1 MTSVVAVV
9 NRTPR
14 LHARRIA
21 RWALSLLAAGIA
33 AAAWSPTPVAAETTL
48 ASSVPAADATVDT
61 LSTTIELV
69 FSAPVGPKPVVTM
82 ACGSPGVIQALGN
95 PVLKADQLSVS
106 VPLLVPAPKGPCVV
120 GWTVTDPNLQ
130 PAGTGSF
137 GFVVSN
143 DTVVTTTAPSTTV
156 VADPNATTTT
166 VAQPP
171 IDTNGT
177 GDGTSSGSSGPLG
190 LFRLISNLGL
200 AALFGGLI
208 VIAMVWPE
216 GPQYLVTHNYI
227 RAVWAVTAVGTYLY
241 AASLAAEQ
249 SGSGLG
255 SMLIPTSWVDL
266 FDTMPGKAAVLR
278 FLLVLGCLY
287 VVASP
292 FRAVEEG
299 MQLPALGLPTLA
311 VATVAFSRD
320 EFGLIEVA
328 AGLVHALAMSVWL
341 GGLLLIGRVV
351 LHGPGEEDLVQAV
364 VGFRRVSRLA
374 LVATVLSGAALAFQL
389 DRGSL
394 GSSHG
399 LVLLSKT
406 LFVALMVAVSMATA
420 QFISARMARA
430 DHLSDQ
436 MVVRLRRPLTI
447 EAALGVVALGLTSWM
462 LSLSP
467 PGLSAAGGPELTLEA
482 PQQYVNN
489 TMNAD
494 INVAFSQRTGANDV
508 RIEMVSPASGTTS
521 LRVEF
526 LPPLGSSAPGM
537 VIDPIPLTSAGVAVL
552 QADKGFTLGASGT
565 WTVLVYLDGV
575 LVDRHDVFVN

>member
-1 MTSVVAVV
+1 V
-9 NRTPR
+9 NRTHR
-14 LHARRIA
+14 LPARRLA
-21 RWALSLLAAGIA
+21 RWALSLLAAGTA
-33 AAAWSPTPVAAETTL
+33 AALWSPSPVAAETTL
-48 ASSVPAADATVDT
+48 ASSTPAADATVDT

-69 FSAPVGPKPVVTM
+69 FSAPIGPSPVVTM
-82 ACGSPGVIQALGN
+82 ACGSPGVIQALGD
-95 PVLKADQLSVS
+95 PVLKADQVSVS
-106 VPLLVPAPKGPCVV
+106 VALLVPAPKGPCVV
-120 GWTVTDPNLQ
+120 GWKVTDTNLQ
-130 PAGTGSF
+130 PAGSGSF

-143 DTVVTTTAPSTTV
+143 ETVVTTTAPTTTV
-156 VADPNATTTT
+156 LVDPSATTTT
-166 VAQPP
+166 VAAPP
-171 IDTNGT
+171 PTDGT
-177 GDGTSSGSSGPLG
+177 DAEGGTSSGSSGPLG

-200 AALFGGLI
+200 AALFGGLV
-208 VIAMVWPE
+208 VIATVWPS
-216 GPQYLVTHNYI
+216 GPEYQVTHNYI
-227 RAVWAVTAVGTYLY
+227 RVVWAVTAVGTYLY

-266 FDTMPGKAAVLR
+266 FDTTPGKAAVLR

-299 MQLPALGLPTLA
+299 MQLPALGLPALA
-311 VATVAFSRD
+311 VATVAFSRA
-320 EFGLIEVA
+320 ELGFIEIIGGVA
-328 AGLVHALAMSVWL
+328 HSLAMSVWL

-364 VGFRRVSRLA
+364 VGFRRISGLA
-374 LVATVLSGAALAFQL
+374 LWATVLSGGLLAFQL

-406 LFVALMVAVSMATA
+406 LFVALMVAVSLATGQFVA
-420 QFISARMARA
+420 QRMARA
-430 DHLSDQ
+430 AYLSDQ

-447 EAALGVVALGLTSWM
+447 EAVLGVVALGLTSWM

-467 PGLSAAGGPELTLEA
+467 PGLSASDGPDLSLEA

-489 TMNAD
+489 TLNAN
-494 INVAFSQRTGANDV
+494 INLAFSQRTGANDV
-508 RIEMVSPASGTTS
+508 RIEMISPATGTTG

-537 VIDPIPLTSAGVAVL
+537 VIDPIPLTGAGVAVL

-575 LVDRHDVFVN
+575 LVDQHDVFVN

>member
-1 MTSVVAVV
+1 M
-9 NRTPR
+9 NRTHR
-14 LHARRIA
+14 LPARRLA
-21 RWALSLLAAGIA
+21 RWALSLLAAGTA
-33 AAAWSPTPVAAETTL
+33 AALWSPSPVAAETTL
-48 ASSVPAADATVDT
+48 ASSTPAADATVDT

-69 FSAPVGPKPVVTM
+69 FSAPIGPSPVVTM
-82 ACGSPGVIQALGN
+82 ACGSPGVIQALGD
-95 PVLKADQLSVS
+95 PVLKADQVSVS
-106 VPLLVPAPKGPCVV
+106 VALLVPAPKGPCVV
-120 GWTVTDPNLQ
+120 GWKVTDTNLQ
-130 PAGTGSF
+130 PAGSGSF

-143 DTVVTTTAPSTTV
+143 ETVVTTTAPTTTV
-156 VADPNATTTT
+156 LVDPSATTTT
-166 VAQPP
+166 VAAPP
-171 IDTNGT
+171 PTDGTDTEG
-177 GDGTSSGSSGPLG
+177 GTSSGSSGPLG

-200 AALFGGLI
+200 AALFGGLV
-208 VIAMVWPE
+208 VIATVWPS
-216 GPQYLVTHNYI
+216 GPEYQVTHNYI
-227 RAVWAVTAVGTYLY
+227 RVVWAVTAVGTYLY

-266 FDTMPGKAAVLR
+266 FDTTPGKAAVLR

-299 MQLPALGLPTLA
+299 MQLPALGLPALA
-311 VATVAFSRD
+311 VATVAFSRA
-320 EFGLIEVA
+320 EFGFIEIIGGVA
-328 AGLVHALAMSVWL
+328 HSLAMSVWL

-364 VGFRRVSRLA
+364 VGFRRISGLA
-374 LVATVLSGAALAFQL
+374 LWATVLSGGLLAFQL

-406 LFVALMVAVSMATA
+406 LFVALMVAVSLATGQFVA
-420 QFISARMARA
+420 QRMVRA
-430 DHLSDQ
+430 AYLSDQ

-447 EAALGVVALGLTSWM
+447 EAVLGVVALGLTSWM
-462 LSLSP
+462 LSLNP
-467 PGLSAAGGPELTLEA
+467 PGLSASDGPDLSLEA

-489 TMNAD
+489 TLNAN
-494 INVAFSQRTGANDV
+494 INLAFSQRTGANDV
-508 RIEMVSPASGTTS
+508 RIEMISPATGTTG

-537 VIDPIPLTSAGVAVL
+537 VIDPIPLTGAGVAVL

-575 LVDRHDVFVN
+575 LVDQHDVFVN